1 MRASSSI
8 AMQIEMQ
15 KLREE
20 LLKSRRAESARES
33 EVTFL
38 QQQLTE
44 AAKRLVGLTRGGSSG
59 SVEGAREPV

>member
-1 MRASSSI
+1 
-8 AMQIEMQ
+8 MQIEMQ

-20 LLKSRRAESARES
+20 LLKSRRAESARER

-44 AAKRLVGLTRGGSSG
+44 AAKRIVELTRGGGSG
-59 SVEGAREPV
+59 RSKELNPNPTISRGGE